1 MQLLRDRK
9 KRSVLR
15 ERSPTA
21 SWLPVL
27 PERETRHIPVSR
39 AAGGRLY
46 QLQVY
51 WEGHIRSVT
60 HCGLDRSDKHDTLGT
75 PIVSGRAADHQRESA
90 VHVRFAPKADK
101 SAGIALI

>member
-1 MQLLRDRK
+1 MQLMRDRK

-60 HCGLDRSDKHDTLGT
+60 HCRSDKHDTLGT
-75 PIVSGRAADHQRESA
+75 SIVSGAPPTISA
-90 VHVRFAPKADK
+90 SPECM
-101 SAGIALI
+101 SASLRKRTSWQASR